1 MLQKREG
8 VIIPNQYLLKSGIYI
23 FYTNVY
29 SVLGSVTDHGEKMKH
44 VHCSPKQVMVIK
56 SANYGDY
63 IKNSIFSNDE
73 KFDATCS
80 VVATCQ
86 VKSRCNGKR
95 SCELTMNSD
104 LLPSQ
109 YCSDTS
115 KQIYTKYYCK
125 DSYDSSTKIT
135 SGKVNAN

>member
-1 MLQKREG
+1 MEF
-8 VIIPNQYLLKSGIYI
+8 IY
-23 FYTNVY
+23 FYIHVY

-44 VHCSPKQVMVIK
+44 VHCSPKQVMEIK

-63 IKNSIFSNDE
+63 IKNSVFSDDE

-80 VVATCQ
+80 VLATCQ

-95 SCELTMNSD
+95 SCELIMNSD

-109 YCSDTS
+109 HCSDTS
-115 KQIYTKYYCK
+115 KQIYTKYTCK
-125 DSYDSSTKIT
+125 DTYNSSTIIT
-135 SGKVNAN
+135 SGKVNSY